1 MSLIDDA
8 LKRAQEAAEKAGPA
22 RERPWVPAPLP
33 DPAIARRRRVVRLL
47 AYAAAAAGVVVIGVW
62 AFREIFHSPVR
73 RPSDTLPPENRAV
86 VAPVLPTPQPT
97 LVAVEVSP
105 PPFSPRPTR
114 AARPTP
120 NPDAASEET
129 AAPDESS
136 PAPRPAADSGVR
148 VHAGSVVLPGGGK
161 IELGGIV
168 WSETEPRALVNDRI
182 VGVGGYVEGYTI
194 TKIEEDRITL
204 EKDGATLVLAV
215 K

>member
-8 LKRAQEAAEKAGPA
+8 LKRAQEAAEKTGPA
-22 RERPWVPAPLP
+22 RDRPWVPAPLP
-33 DPAIARRRRVVRLL
+33 DPSIAWRRRIVRLL
-47 AYAAAAAGVVVIGVW
+47 AYAAAAAVVVAIGVW
-62 AFREIFHSPVR
+62 AVREILRSPAP
-73 RPSDTLPPENRAV
+73 RPSDTPLENRAA
-86 VAPVLPTPQPT
+86 VAPVVPTPQPT

-105 PPFSPRPTR
+105 PPFAPRPAR
-114 AARPTP
+114 AARTA
-120 NPDAASEET
+120 PDPAAASEET
-129 AAPDESS
+129 AAPDES
-136 PAPRPAADSGVR
+136 PATPRPAADRGAKI
-148 VHAGSVVLPGGGK
+148 HAGSVLLPGGAR